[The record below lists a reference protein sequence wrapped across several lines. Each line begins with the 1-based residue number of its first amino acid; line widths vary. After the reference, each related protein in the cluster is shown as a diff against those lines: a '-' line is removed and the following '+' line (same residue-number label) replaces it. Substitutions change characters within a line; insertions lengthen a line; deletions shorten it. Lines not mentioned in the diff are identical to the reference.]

1 MMREVAR
8 HSGPPGTNP
17 AEAEVPLS
25 MQNVDLPKSIRA
37 ERARKKRKQ
46 PLENTLFER
55 IDGLVRAHDLGE
67 AFLARLSGF
76 REEPLPE
83 NVRFERTK
91 EKEPYAPPWFP
102 LSRREDFGVT
112 MAILERGDN
121 PYLRYAASPDEILLS
136 GPLFDR
142 NPRLDPDTLAR
153 HHFETL
159 LLAEI
164 ARREI
169 ADLAGRMRTAL
180 EKEGPAHEDQSPLES
195 LAERIGR
202 LREFIAGVEG
212 GGSAGG

>member
-1 MMREVAR
+1 MKRR
-8 HSGPPGTNP
+8 FPS
-17 AEAEVPLS
+17 S

-46 PLENTLFER
+46 PLEYTLFER
-55 IDGLVRAHDLGE
+55 IDGLVRAHALGE
-67 AFLARLSGF
+67 AFLGRLGGS

-91 EKEPYAPPWFP
+91 EKEPYDPPRFP
-102 LSRREDFGVT
+102 LSRREDFGIT
-112 MAILERGDN
+112 MAILERGNN

-142 NPRLDPDTLAR
+142 NPRLDPDILAR

-169 ADLAGRMRTAL
+169 ADLTGRMGNAL
-180 EKEGPAHEDQSPLES
+180 EKEEPAQEDRSPRES

-212 GGSAGG
+212 ERSAGG